1 MVSLIWFI
9 KRMKSEPFEEEK
21 KKRSF
26 SWIIDESKCINAE
39 EVRKLRTFCTKARDY
54 GLQCKKFTPI
64 RNWFMVELGLNAGLR
79 VEEMSYLQCGNLFIN
94 KDRSSITVT
103 GKGNKKRAIWI
114 NSDFK
119 KTCLAYLGYKKDFGY
134 STQPEDYLLNNLRGE
149 KITKRALQKFFKAIL
164 KKANLPQHYYVHC
177 LRHTYTTF
185 LLMASNNN
193 YRFAQQQL
201 GHSSIKTTQI
211 YASVIE
217 SEGRKAVERLYK
229 K

>member
-1 MVSLIWFI
+1 
-9 KRMKSEPFEEEK
+9 MKCEPPEK
-21 KKRSF
+21 KNSHYA
-26 SWIIDESKCINAE
+26 WIIDESKCLNAE
-39 EVRKLRTFCTKARDY
+39 EVKKLRAFCLKTRDF
-54 GLQCKKFTPI
+54 GVEKRKFALI

-79 VEEMSYLQCGNLFIN
+79 VEEMSSLKCGNLFIS
-94 KDRSSITVT
+94 KERSSITVT

-114 NSDFK
+114 SSDFK
-119 KTCLAYLGYKKDFGY
+119 NDCLLYLDYKKDFGY
-134 STQPEDYLLNNLRGE
+134 GTQPEDYLLNNLKGE
-149 KITKRALQKFFKAIL
+149 KITKRALQKFFKKIL
-164 KKANLPQHYYVHC
+164 KKAGLPEYYYVHC

-217 SEGRKAVERLYK
+217 SEGRKAIEKLYK
-229 K
+229 